1 MDYARLMLM
10 APFCM
15 RIGTKICDCLLMG
28 RMVDNSSFRFIFFIS
43 NCEFV
48 FLIIV

>member
-1 MDYARLMLM
+1 MVYARLMLM

-28 RMVDNSSFRFIFFIS
+28 RMVDNSSFRFMFFNF
-43 NCEFV
+43 NCEFA
-48 FLIIV
+48 FLIVV